1 MVFKSLIA
9 RLRRQRDTHRSVR
22 FLIMHLFL
30 VEHLPS
36 LAVALHRGIRRMIP
50 GVKREVILGVLPGHS
65 ALTVGHRT
73 IRSLRRVAQVALLCI
88 PVRSPSLQLRGLA
101 WRRPPIH
108 LEARPAEAGMTHQ
121 GAVWSPRCHLRK
133 TSHRGSRPWRT
144 RRELPRGE
152 RRRFITMAVLTGT
165 SPACLVRAMLFRF
178 EDKPA
183 GSRKSIAG
191 ANY

>member
-30 VEHLPS
+30 AEHLPN

-50 GVKREVILGVLPGHS
+50 GVMRVVIPGVLPGHG
-65 ALTVGHRT
+65 ALTVGHPI
-73 IRSLRRVAQVALLCI
+73 IRSLRRVAQVALLCT
-88 PVRSPSLQLRGLA
+88 PVRSPSLQLHGLA
-101 WRRPPIH
+101 WRRPPID
-108 LEARPAEAGMTHQ
+108 LEARLVEAGTIHQ
-121 GAVWSPRCHLRK
+121 GVMWSPRCHPRK
-133 TSHRGSRPWRT
+133 TSHRRSRPWKA

-152 RRRFITMAVLTGT
+152 LRRFRMMAVLIGT
-165 SPACLVRAMLFRF
+165 PRICLARAMLFRF
-178 EDKPA
+178 EDRRA

>member
-50 GVKREVILGVLPGHS
+50 GVKREVIPGVLPGRS
-65 ALTVGHRT
+65 ALTVGHRI

-88 PVRSPSLQLRGLA
+88 PVRSPSLRLRGLA

-108 LEARPAEAGMTHQ
+108 LEARPVEAGTTHQ
-121 GAVWSPRCHLRK
+121 GAVWSPRCHPRK
-133 TSHRGSRPWRT
+133 TSHRGSRPWRA

-152 RRRFITMAVLTGT
+152 LRRFRMMAVLIGI
-165 SPACLVRAMLFRF
+165 PRICLARAMLSRF
-178 EDKPA
+178 EGRRA
-183 GSRKSIAG
+183 GSRRSIVG
-191 ANY
+191 ASY